1 MGSSTRE
8 KRCVSERLNGLFE
21 LAERD
26 GRCLAGDAPW
36 LASALG
42 VRTKNGGVIRVRRG
56 LYARTSYWADLSPIE
71 RHLHVARALAREHP
85 DWVFCRMTAAMAL
98 GLSMTYARHDFE
110 GLPIEIA
117 APSEAHCGE
126 RNGIRMLPRLGSDT
140 VWRASGL
147 LVASPAQTVFDCVRC
162 LPFDESLAMAD
173 SALHMRLMEVGEFA
187 RLVVGAGR
195 SRGIRNARRVLA
207 CMDGRAESG
216 GESMVRARMIELG
229 YKEPELQVEFP
240 NPLEP
245 GHTYRADMLVRCGER
260 LVVVE
265 LDGKC
270 KYEEPEMLSGRTM
283 LGVLLDERQREA
295 LLTSY
300 GVEVMRLRYED
311 VMDEGRFKRL
321 MDAYRIPRVAR

>member
-8 KRCVSERLNGLFE
+8 KRRVSERLNGLFE

-110 GLPIEIA
+110 GMPIEIV
-117 APSEAHCGE
+117 APSGAHCGV
-126 RNGIRMLPRLGSDT
+126 RNGIRMLPRLGAGA

-147 LVASPAQTVFDCVRC
+147 LVASPAQTVFDCVRY

-173 SALHMRLMEVGEFA
+173 SALHMKLMEGSEFV

-245 GHTYRADMLVRCGER
+245 GRTYRADMLIRCGER
-260 LVVVE
+260 LVVIE

-270 KYEEPEMLSGRTM
+270 KYEDPKMLVGRTP
-283 LGVLLDERQREA
+283 LRVLLDERQREA
-295 LLTSY
+295 LLTSH

-311 VMDEGRFKRL
+311 AKWLHDT
-321 MDAYRIPRVAR
+321 IPSGTYVTVY

>member
-8 KRCVSERLNGLFE
+8 KRRVSERLNGLFE

-56 LYARTSYWADLSPIE
+56 LYARTSYWVGLSPIE

-117 APSEAHCGE
+117 APSEVHCGE

-173 SALHMRLMEVGEFA
+173 SALHMKLMKGSEFA
-187 RLVVGAGR
+187 RLVAGAGR

-207 CMDGRAESG
+207 HMDGRAESG

-229 YKEPELQVEFP
+229 YREPELQVEFP

-245 GHTYRADMLVRCGER
+245 GHTYRADMLIRCGKR

-270 KYEEPEMLSGRTM
+270 KYEDPEMLVGRTP
-283 LGVLLDERQREA
+283 LRVLLDERQREA
-295 LLTSY
+295 LLTSH

-321 MDAYRIPRVAR
+321 MDAYRIPRTAR

>member
-1 MGSSTRE
+1 MDDIKLLSVVVPCYNVAGYLS
-8 KRCVSERLNGLFE
+8 
-21 LAERD
+21 
-26 GRCLAGDAPW
+26 RCLSSLVHQDIDS
-36 LASALG
+36 SAYE
-42 VRTKNGGVIRVRRG
+42 VIAVDDG
-56 LYARTSYWADLSPIE
+56 STDGESGTLCDT
-71 RHLHVARALAREHP
+71 LAREHP

-110 GLPIEIA
+110 RLPIEIA

-173 SALHMRLMEVGEFA
+173 SALHLRLMEVGEFA
-187 RLVVGAGR
+187 GLVVGATR
-195 SRGIRNARRVLA
+195 ARGIRNARRVLA

-245 GHTYRADMLVRCGER
+245 GRTYRADMLIRCGER
-260 LVVVE
+260 LVVIE

-270 KYEEPEMLSGRTM
+270 KYEDPEMLVGRTP
-283 LGVLLDERQREA
+283 LRVLLDERQREA
-295 LLTSY
+295 LLTSC

-321 MDAYRIPRVAR
+321 MDAYRIPRAAR

>member
-147 LVASPAQTVFDCVRC
+147 LVASPAQTVFDCVRY

-173 SALHMRLMEVGEFA
+173 SALHMKLMEGSEFA

-245 GHTYRADMLVRCGER
+245 GRTYRADMLIRCGKR

-270 KYEEPEMLSGRTM
+270 KYEDPEMLVGRTP
-283 LGVLLDERQREA
+283 LRALLDERQREA
-295 LLTSY
+295 LLTSH

-321 MDAYRIPRVAR
+321 MDAYRIPRAAR

>member
-8 KRCVSERLNGLFE
+8 KRRVSERLNGLFE

-71 RHLHVARALAREHP
+71 RHLHVAHALAREHP

-173 SALHMRLMEVGEFA
+173 SALHMKLMEGSEFA

-245 GHTYRADMLVRCGER
+245 GRTYRADMLIRCGER
-260 LVVVE
+260 LVVIE

-270 KYEEPEMLSGRTM
+270 KYEDPEMLVGRIP
-283 LGVLLDERQREA
+283 LRVLLDERQREA
-295 LLTSY
+295 LLTSH
-300 GVEVMRLRYED
+300 GVEVMRLHYED

-321 MDAYRIPRVAR
+321 MDAYRIPRAAR

>member
-1 MGSSTRE
+1 
-8 KRCVSERLNGLFE
+8 
-21 LAERD
+21 
-26 GRCLAGDAPW
+26 
-36 LASALG
+36 
-42 VRTKNGGVIRVRRG
+42 
-56 LYARTSYWADLSPIE
+56 
-71 RHLHVARALAREHP
+71 
-85 DWVFCRMTAAMAL
+85 
-98 GLSMTYARHDFE
+98 
-110 GLPIEIA
+110 
-117 APSEAHCGE
+117 
-126 RNGIRMLPRLGSDT
+126 
-140 VWRASGL
+140 
-147 LVASPAQTVFDCVRC
+147 
-162 LPFDESLAMAD
+162 MAD
-173 SALHMRLMEVGEFA
+173 SALHMKLMEGSESA

-195 SRGIRNARRVLA
+195 SRGIRNARRVLE

-245 GHTYRADMLVRCGER
+245 GHTYRADMLIRCGER

-270 KYEEPEMLSGRTM
+270 KYEDPEMLVGRTP
-283 LGVLLDERQREA
+283 LRVLLDERQREA
-295 LLTSY
+295 LLTSH

>member
-8 KRCVSERLNGLFE
+8 KRRVSERLKGLFE

-173 SALHMRLMEVGEFA
+173 SALHMKLMEGSEFA

-195 SRGIRNARRVLA
+195 SRGIRNARRVLE

-229 YKEPELQVEFP
+229 YKEPELQVEFS

-245 GHTYRADMLVRCGER
+245 GHTYRADMLIRCGKR

-270 KYEEPEMLSGRTM
+270 KYEDPEMLVGRTP
-283 LGVLLDERQREA
+283 LRVLFDERQREA
-295 LLTSY
+295 LLTSH